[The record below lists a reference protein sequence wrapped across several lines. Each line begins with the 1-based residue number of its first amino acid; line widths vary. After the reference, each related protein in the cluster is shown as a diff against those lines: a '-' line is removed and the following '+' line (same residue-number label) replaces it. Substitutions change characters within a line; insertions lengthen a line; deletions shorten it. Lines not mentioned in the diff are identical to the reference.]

1 MKNPNFV
8 FLLLFTILILQLLVC
23 LPVFGQTTGNRGVGP
38 RTGEKRL
45 ALVIGNAAYQN
56 TSTLN
61 NTVNDANDMA
71 STLREV
77 GFEVIIGTDQSK
89 REMES
94 LIRRFGERL
103 AEQKGIG
110 LFYYSG
116 HGVQSNNKN
125 YLIPI
130 DADIPTEDEISY
142 QSVDVGLLLGK
153 MGTAENDVNLV
164 ILDACRNNPFAKQWR
179 KFKTME
185 AENGLAG
192 ITKAPTGTI
201 IAYATQP
208 DATASDGS
216 ERNGLYTAEL
226 LKQIRQ
232 KDLTINQVFQNTR
245 AEVVKKSANKQVP
258 WELSS
263 LLKDLYISQTAPGTI
278 SETPQSNPSDIT
290 AVMFGNLTTRAE
302 YLRKPNFSPIAKQ
315 SGASGQVVVSVTID
329 KTGKVIEA
337 KAITGHPLLRTPA
350 EAAARQSYFL
360 PFKVGNK
367 VVFAKGTIIFN
378 FINEL
383 PKSVPK
389 PK

>member
-1 MKNPNFV
+1 
-8 FLLLFTILILQLLVC
+8 
-23 LPVFGQTTGNRGVGP
+23 
-38 RTGEKRL
+38 
-45 ALVIGNAAYQN
+45 
-56 TSTLN
+56 
-61 NTVNDANDMA
+61 
-71 STLREV
+71 
-77 GFEVIIGTDQSK
+77 
-89 REMES
+89 MES

-208 DATASDGS
+208 DATASDGI

-226 LKQIRQ
+226 LKQIRR

-245 AEVVKKSANKQVP
+245 AEVVRKSANKQVP

-263 LLKDLYISQTAPGTI
+263 LLKDLYISGTASGTI
-278 SETPQSNPSDIT
+278 SETPQSNPGPNNQVSKLTIDTPVINVDSNST
-290 AVMFGNLTTRAE
+290 APVQIL
-302 YLRKPNFSPIAKQ
+302 PNNNSIFSHFPRNTVFKWSPISNVLEYRIEINVISPSNKDGFRNKQ
-315 SGASGQVVVSVTID
+315 WVCDGSNFCKTISVKQTDYSFSFWDICHVRWRVWAIFD
-329 KTGKVIEA
+329 NGKEGPSSPWREFEY
-337 KAITGHPLLRTPA
+337 KR
-350 EAAARQSYFL
+350 
-360 PFKVGNK
+360 
-367 VVFAKGTIIFN
+367 
-378 FINEL
+378 
-383 PKSVPK
+383 
-389 PK
+389 